1 MPKSPISSPRNS
13 GFIPLE
19 SMNQSKQQQ
28 GGLSASNAQN
38 AKDDHIVNIPLTPV
52 TTNMSTG
59 ARKEGQSMT
68 RPDLNRNATDA
79 TEDAGIFHRHIGRRR
94 ARKMETGG
102 DATLVEDEGALTVMG
117 RLYEKILNF
126 SVLTRYLLYIIPL
139 SLCFIM
145 VILIGMYVAKDAAI
159 GASERTKGV
168 RIVWLFVWLEIV
180 WCSLWVSKLFAKVLP
195 IVFQTLVGVVSSG
208 VKKYAL
214 VIKALEVPISLV
226 GWAIASLC
234 SFLPLMTRNP
244 DQLRARDTDV
254 KEWQRRMNLVLISC
268 LVSSLVYLGAKL
280 VIQIVSVDYH
290 RKQFAQRIK
299 TNKENVR
306 FLSQL
311 YEASRDLFPSYTEFA
326 EEDYII
332 HQSLATNL
340 IIPKQS
346 GSATPMRAILGNINV
361 VQDKVTSAF
370 GNMAQE
376 VTGNKNVFNPNAAY
390 SIVVNALQRT
400 RSSEALA
407 RRIWMSFVSEG
418 QTALAKEDLL
428 EVMGPDHEE
437 QALECFSSLDRDNNG
452 DVSLDEMVMHV
463 VHMHN
468 ERHDVARSMQ
478 DVDNAIR
485 ALDSVLSFIVF
496 VIVVLVF
503 VITQQS
509 SVGTTIAGAGTVL
522 ISLSFVFALTA
533 QEVLGSCIFLFVKRK
548 SFIIPYPFDVGD
560 RVDIDDKRFQV
571 EHISLLYSVFKRV
584 DNNKVTQV
592 PNNVLNTKWV
602 ENISRSKYMQE
613 LVKIGVNYDTSHEDI
628 LRLREE
634 LLLFVRENNRD
645 FQQELE
651 VEVIGIN
658 ELDKLE
664 IKVEIKHKSN
674 WSNEALTCQ
683 RRNKFFCA
691 LVRILKKIPIYG
703 VGLGD
708 PAVGEEAKPMFTVA
722 ISDDKAHEYMEKGN
736 EAKMALRWD
745 SKKDGEEEED
755 RRSHKGN
762 EAGPAVGLSF
772 GISPRHNTSSPFV
785 DSHARP
791 SFDGRRDNATIGR
804 PSVDSRREEDIE
816 EVRGL
821 LNRESTKGRRK
832 PAPPPIGTPQY
843 AGPQGQNPPQGGNG
857 GNRYPTGASH
867 AAPPYAK

>member
-1 MPKSPISSPRNS
+1 MPKSPISSSRNS

-19 SMNQSKQQQ
+19 SMNQSRQQQ
-28 GGLSASNAQN
+28 GGLTASNAQN

-52 TTNMSTG
+52 MTNMSTG

-68 RPDLNRNATDA
+68 RPEPNHNSTGA
-79 TEDAGIFHRHIGRRR
+79 TEEAGIFHRNIGRRQ
-94 ARKMETGG
+94 ARKTETGG
-102 DATLVEDEGALTVMG
+102 DASLVEDEGALTAMG
-117 RLYEKILNF
+117 KLYEKILNF
-126 SVLTRYLLYIIPL
+126 SILTRYLLYIIPL
-139 SLCFIM
+139 SICFVM
-145 VILIGMYVAKDAAI
+145 VILIGLYVAKDAAI
-159 GASERTKGV
+159 GATDSTKGV
-168 RIVWLFVWLEIV
+168 RIVWVFVWLEIV

-195 IVFQTLVGVVSSG
+195 IIFQTLVGVVSSS

-244 DQLRARDTDV
+244 DQLRDNDTNP
-254 KEWQRRMNLVLISC
+254 KEWQRRMNLVLVSC
-268 LVSSLVYLGAKL
+268 LISSLVYLGGKL
-280 VIQIVSVDYH
+280 IIQIVSVDYH

-311 YEASRDLFPSYTEFA
+311 FEASRNLFPSYTEFA

-332 HQSLATNL
+332 NQSLATNL

-370 GNMAQE
+370 GNIAQE
-376 VTGNKNVFNPNAAY
+376 VTGNKNVFNPNSAY

-418 QTALAKEDLL
+418 RTALTKEDLL

-437 QALECFSSLDRDNNG
+437 QALECFSSLDRDDNG
-452 DVSLDEMVMHV
+452 DVSLDEMMMHV
-463 VHMHN
+463 IHMHS

-485 ALDSVLSFIVF
+485 ALDSVLSFMVL
-496 VIVVLVF
+496 VIVILVF
-503 VITQQS
+503 VVAQQS

-522 ISLSFVFALTA
+522 ISLSFVFAITA
-533 QEVLGSCIFLFVKRK
+533 QEILGSCIFLFVKH
-548 SFIIPYPFDVGD
+548 PFDVGD
-560 RVDIDDKRFQV
+560 RVDIDDRRFQV

-584 DNNKVTQV
+584 ENNKVTQV

-613 LVKIGVNYDTSHEDI
+613 FVKIGVNYDTSLEDI
-628 LRLREE
+628 QKLREE
-634 LLLFVRENNRD
+634 LLIFVRENSRD

-691 LVRILKKIPIYG
+691 LVKILKKIPIYG
-703 VGLGD
+703 VGMGD
-708 PAVGEEAKPMFTVA
+708 PALGEEAKPMFTVA
-722 ISDDKAHEYMEKGN
+722 ISDDKAHEYMDKGS
-736 EAKMALRWD
+736 EARKAQRWD
-745 SKKDGEEEED
+745 AKKDDDED
-755 RRSHKGN
+755 FPGADSHSIHKGK
-762 EAGPAVGLSF
+762 EAGHSTGLNF
-772 GISPRHNTSSPFV
+772 GISPRHNTPSPFG
-785 DSHARP
+785 DNQARP
-791 SFDGRRDNATIGR
+791 SFDGRRDNATLGR
-804 PSVDSRREEDIE
+804 PSMESRREEDIE

-821 LNRESTKGRRK
+821 LKRESTKGRRK
-832 PAPPPIGTPQY
+832 PASSSIATPQY
-843 AGPQGQNPPQGGNG
+843 GAGQQGQYPPGGGNPG
-857 GNRYPTGASH
+857 DRYQAGASY

>member
-19 SMNQSKQQQ
+19 SMNQSRQQQ
-28 GGLSASNAQN
+28 GGLSPSNAQS

-52 TTNMSTG
+52 MTNLSTG

-79 TEDAGIFHRHIGRRR
+79 TEDAGIFHRHMGRRR

-102 DATLVEDEGALTVMG
+102 DASLVEDEGALTAMG

-139 SLCFIM
+139 SMCFVV
-145 VILIGMYVAKDAAI
+145 VILIGLYVAKDAAI
-159 GASERTKGV
+159 GATERTRGV

-195 IVFQTLVGVVSSG
+195 IIFQTLIGVVSSG

-244 DQLRARDTDV
+244 DQLRANDTSI

-268 LVSSLVYLGAKL
+268 LISSLVYLGAKL

-299 TNKENVR
+299 TNKENVK

-311 YEASRDLFPSYTEFA
+311 YEASRNLFPSYTEFA

-370 GNMAQE
+370 GNIAQE
-376 VTGNKNVFNPNAAY
+376 VTGNKNVFNPNSAY

-418 QTALAKEDLL
+418 HAALTKEDLL

-533 QEVLGSCIFLFVKRK
+533 QEVLGSCIFLFVKH
-548 SFIIPYPFDVGD
+548 PFDVGD

-584 DNNKVTQV
+584 DNNKITQV

-613 LVKIGVNYDTSHEDI
+613 LVKIGVNYDTSLEDI
-628 LRLREE
+628 QKLRDE
-634 LLLFVRENNRD
+634 LLVFVRENSRD

-691 LVRILKKIPIYG
+691 LVKILRKIPIYG
-703 VGLGD
+703 VGKGD
-708 PAVGEEAKPMFTVA
+708 PVIGEEAKPMFTVA
-722 ISDDKAHEYMEKGN
+722 ISDDKAHEYMDKGN

-745 SKKDGEEEED
+745 SKKEGEED
-755 RRSHKGN
+755 SRSQKGK
-762 EAGPAVGLSF
+762 EAGVATGLSF
-772 GISPRHNTSSPFV
+772 GVSPLHNASSPFY
-785 DSHARP
+785 DNRARP
-791 SFDGRRDNATIGR
+791 SFDGRMDNATVGR
-804 PSVDSRREEDIE
+804 PSIESRREDIE

-821 LNRESTKGRRK
+821 LKRESTKGRRK
-832 PAPPPIGTPQY
+832 HALSPIGTPQY
-843 AGPQGQNPPQGGNG
+843 GGPQGQHPSEGGNPG
-857 GNRYPTGASH
+857 DRYPAGASY